1 MVIFFFYMY
10 IQSKFHNVINSFS
23 RKIAGYRFCLVQN
36 KKKMI
41 YMQKKKGIKTSN
53 KHKKKIIKISNGGPK
68 IVM

>member
-41 YMQKKKGIKTSN
+41 YMQKKKGS
-53 KHKKKIIKISNGGPK
+53 KHQISTKKISSKSAMGAPK
-68 IVM
+68 L